1 MTLPKLRL
9 SLPLSLSPSHT
20 LTQAHTHSL
29 ALLLLP
35 CQATTPPSAP
45 RHVVVPKFNFMR
57 ASHASAPSSAST
69 AAAPLPPPVPL
80 YLLSHSPSP
89 YQFYWLRPI
98 YIFKLFREVFR
109 ELCQVYEGETEREAT
124 PKKNF
129 TCVALWWN
137 LCVSLPPPPLP
148 LSLTVW
154 EWMFLT
160 YSSVACS
167 ALKAHKNR
175 QSKLSLN
182 AIKRRQLQREIT

>member
-1 MTLPKLRL
+1 MEAAVEEEEVQAEANADNDDDASHLLLCGLMTLPKLRL

-109 ELCQVYEGETEREAT
+109 ELCQVYEGERERSNAQKELYMCRT
-124 PKKNF
+124 MMKS
-129 TCVALWWN
+129 VR
-137 LCVSLPPPPLP
+137 VSLPPTLP
-148 LSLTVW
+148 LSL
-154 EWMFLT
+154 
-160 YSSVACS
+160 
-167 ALKAHKNR
+167 
-175 QSKLSLN
+175 SLCGSGCP
-182 AIKRRQLQREIT
+182 